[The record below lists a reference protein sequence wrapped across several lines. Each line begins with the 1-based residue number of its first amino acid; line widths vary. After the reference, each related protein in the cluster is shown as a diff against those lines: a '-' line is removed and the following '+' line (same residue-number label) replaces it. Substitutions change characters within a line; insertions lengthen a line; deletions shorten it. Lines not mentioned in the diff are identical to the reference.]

1 MRMRI
6 LPAATALAVLFSS
19 AVLTAAPASADTTR
33 IIPVA
38 SADDTVV
45 DGIHQRLY
53 FSDRSQDKIVVT
65 DYTGKAVTTLTGLPQ
80 VRDLELSPDSGTLY
94 AAVYGADKIV
104 AFDTATLTQTAEYP
118 TGDKTIPSR
127 LAYADGKL
135 WFGYGDQW
143 ESGLGSVDLTAE
155 TPTVTL
161 DLAAG
166 HDFASP
172 PKLYA
177 DPDNPGTLLALD
189 AGISS
194 GPILVYD
201 ISSGTP
207 VIRVSADKG
216 GFYKDAALTPDGQ
229 NVVVAG
235 PGNRAL
241 TEYRLS
247 DLEQVRT
254 FPVASEPET
263 VSIAPDGTV
272 AATVLDT
279 DDLGDTYVF
288 SSDPSRPASV
298 RNLSHSWMP
307 WFGHSMNWAAD
318 GGKLFVV
325 SEGGENDSSLFNVVD
340 EPRKYVATLKADAPA
355 TATRGKPLTVKG
367 SLISGLALP
376 AGTPLAVTRTDMESP
391 NGKSLGTKYL
401 GAGGAFSFTD
411 TPPAGAKVTYK
422 VTYAGDA
429 SHTPATASDTVNVS
443 RATPALTLNNN
454 GKVYDYAKSVTFTAH
469 LGTTYKNRTVE
480 IWADPFGADKPKQL
494 VKTGKVNSSGNLS
507 YTRVMTRDT
516 TITAVFKGDARY
528 APKSVKSTA
537 YARVKVSTALSKYYR
552 TGKIGSTTYYY
563 FHKNTDA
570 ISTTTM
576 SYYTGRKQRLELEV
590 YYQGK
595 WYDGATEYFKLG
607 TNMKSVVNLGHPGTS
622 GLRARVRSSYINGT
636 SGDNVNT
643 TTYGAWKYFIFT
655 S

>member
-6 LPAATALAVLFSS
+6 LPAATVLAVLFSS

-33 IIPVA
+33 TIPVT

-53 FSDRSQDKIVVT
+53 FSDRSQNKIVVT

-80 VRDLELSPDSGTLY
+80 VRDLELSPDSSTLY

-127 LAYADGKL
+127 LSYADGKL

-143 ESGLGSVDLTAE
+143 DSGLGSVDLTAE

-172 PKLYA
+172 PRLYA

-207 VIRVSADKG
+207 VIRVSANKG
-216 GFYKDAALTPDGQ
+216 GFYNDAALTPDGQ

-288 SSDPSRPASV
+288 SSDPGRPASV

-307 WFGHSMNWAAD
+307 WFGHSMNWSAD

-325 SEGGENDSSLFNVVD
+325 SEGGDNDSSTFNIVD
-340 EPRKYVATLKADAPA
+340 EPRKYVVTLKADAPA
-355 TATRGKPLTVKG
+355 TATRGKSLTVKG
-367 SLISGLALP
+367 SLTSGLVLP

-401 GAGGAFSFTD
+401 GAGGTFSFTD

-429 SHTPATASDTVNVS
+429 THTPATASDTVDVS
-443 RATPALTLNNN
+443 RATPTLTLNNN
-454 GKVYDYAKSVTFTAH
+454 GKLYDYGKDVAFTAH
-469 LGTTYKNRTVE
+469 LGATYKNRTVE
-480 IWADPFGADKPKQL
+480 IWADPFGTDKPKKL
-494 VKTGKVNSSGNLS
+494 VKTGTVNSSGNLS
-507 YTRVMTRDT
+507 VTLDMTRDAT
-516 TITAVFKGDARY
+516 VTAVFKGDARY

-563 FHKNTDA
+563 FHKNTDV

-576 SYYTGRKQRLELEV
+576 SYYKGRKQRLELEV

-607 TNMKSVVNLGHPGTS
+607 TNGKSVVNLGHS
-622 GLRARVRSSYINGT
+622 GKSGVRARVRSSYINGT
-636 SGDNVNT
+636 SGDSVNST
-643 TTYGAWKYFIFT
+643 MYGAWKYFVFT